1 MQVSVPFNMMFPSGI
16 ALAGGLD
23 KTSGLS
29 ARGNQLADEISES
42 DAENVIQNNPDDRKA
57 DG

>member
-1 MQVSVPFNMMFPSGI
+1 MMFPSDI
-16 ALAGGLD
+16 ALAGELD

-29 ARGNQLADEISES
+29 ARGNHLADEITES
-42 DAENVIQNNPDDRKA
+42 DAENVIQHNPDDRKA